1 MPSERHTQKVSTLSS
16 IPLEDIAWAAH
27 AARQAMER
35 DQTPR
40 LWFQLYFQADRGHS
54 LELVRRAEAAGYCV
68 LMVTIDAA
76 MKRSEFAL
84 PEGVEA
90 ANLRG
95 MPRSVQNSAAAG
107 GQIIFGTALADAAP
121 TWDDIAWLRKQTS
134 LPIILKGILSP
145 ADARMALDHG
155 VDAIVVSNHGGRV
168 TDGLI
173 TPMKALPSIARTID
187 GKCPILLDSGVRTGT
202 DVLKAISL
210 GASAVMIGRPQLH
223 ALAVA
228 GMAGVAHMLHMIR
241 AEFELAMAQVGVK
254 SLDELGPAY
263 VTSSD

>member
-1 MPSERHTQKVSTLSS
+1 M
-16 IPLEDIAWAAH
+16 
-27 AARQAMER
+27 
-35 DQTPR
+35 
-40 LWFQLYFQADRGHS
+40 
-54 LELVRRAEAAGYCV
+54 
-68 LMVTIDAA
+68 
-76 MKRSEFAL
+76 
-84 PEGVEA
+84 
-90 ANLRG
+90 
-95 MPRSVQNSAAAG
+95 
-107 GQIIFGTALADAAP
+107 
-121 TWDDIAWLRKQTS
+121 
-134 LPIILKGILSP
+134 PIILKGILSP